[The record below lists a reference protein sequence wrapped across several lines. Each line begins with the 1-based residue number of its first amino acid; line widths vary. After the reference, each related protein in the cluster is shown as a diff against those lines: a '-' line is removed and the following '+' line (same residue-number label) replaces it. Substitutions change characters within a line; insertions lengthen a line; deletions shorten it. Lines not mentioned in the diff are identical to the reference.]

1 MDKDWAKLAG
11 DEGRPV
17 KKSKLGR
24 AMKLG
29 GLATRVSGSFLRRQ
43 VRRIAKGGDEDSM
56 TGAALD
62 NVRQIVDVMGE
73 MKGAAM
79 KIGQMLSAD
88 PDIVNSDFAD
98 RLAILQRSAPPM
110 DYESLSEQIES
121 ALDRPMRR
129 SSATS
134 IQTPSAQPV
143 SKPPRSRRWSRAAVK
158 VQYGCSESIDSNEK
172 PATSAAIGSDVHH
185 ARESR

>member
-43 VRRIAKGGDEDSM
+43 VRRIAKGGDEAPM
-56 TGAALD
+56 TGVALD

-98 RLAILQRSAPPM
+98 RLAILPERRRRLWITRASASKS
-110 DYESLSEQIES
+110 SLPSI
-121 ALDRPMRR
+121 DPCNR

-143 SKPPRSRRWSRAAVK
+143 SASPPRSARRWSR
-158 VQYGCSESIDSNEK
+158 
-172 PATSAAIGSDVHH
+172 
-185 ARESR
+185 SRR